1 MAAMRSTD
9 AKSFARVFTVL
20 LGACAI
26 LIAALLMCLA
36 PQARAASGFSDVP
49 SNAWYV
55 QGGYLDYVVGNG
67 IMTGTKDP
75 VTQLPSGKF
84 EPEGSITRGQVAT
97 VLYRVANPDSTAT
110 TVPSDYAKRS
120 SFSDVKAPYYYTA
133 AIELLRAGH
142 RYRL

>member
-1 MAAMRSTD
+1 MAVTRSTN
-9 AKSFARVFTVL
+9 AKSFARGFTVL
-20 LGACAI
+20 LGVCAM
-26 LIAALLMCLA
+26 LAATLLMCA
-36 PQARAASGFSDVP
+36 VPHARAASGFSDVSP
-49 SNAWYV
+49 NAWYV
-55 QGGYLDYVVGNG
+55 QGGYLDYVVENG

-120 SFSDVKAPYYYTA
+120 SFLDVKAPYYYTA
-133 AIELLRAGH
+133 AIE
-142 RYRL
+142 